1 MVIWF
6 YMRNIMLPFCIYHT
20 WNQGQV
26 QGIFDRE
33 VFPGYG
39 VTMPI
44 YCYLL
49 SLLVVL
55 HYYWFSIFCRMIYKA
70 VTKGDTEDRQND
82 TSKTLETEANEK
94 KTK

>member
-1 MVIWF
+1 
-6 YMRNIMLPFCIYHT
+6 MLPFCIYHT

-49 SLLVVL
+49 SLLAML

-82 TSKTLETEANEK
+82 TSKTLEAEANDK